1 MFQGDK
7 KFGQSILHSQEEWLK
22 KKLIPWV
29 PSWLET
35 NHLTLL
41 SIVWSLLVVAFSYLA
56 RANVH
61 WLWAVC
67 GMIVGQY
74 ITDLLDGA
82 IGRLRNTGLVKWGF
96 YMDHF
101 LDFMFLCAMLIGY
114 ALLIPQAY
122 RTNVF
127 FIMTIFAGFMVHSF
141 LSFAAT
147 NRFQIAYM
155 GIGPTELRI
164 GFILANIGIIIAGAA
179 IIIKVIPYIV
189 MIAFFGLCVTVY
201 RTQQELW
208 RIDMAAKKGVEV
220 NAPPPSEHRKRFAI
234 CLVLTIAGFYCLW
247 VPSAF
252 SALQTCSVILFTSA
266 ITLLLVSVADLH
278 RLRQTKRLF
287 RSSLLVYGPYLLT
300 ALLLIG
306 GLRVWLVLQPE
317 QMTLMLPEQVGKKD
331 IPLIRAP
338 VFAGSQEEI
347 IRFWKQYEEAEKN
360 LVSFIDGY
368 SGFLTIDAVAYPEA
382 HKKAF
387 EYYYGAY
394 LHLVATRLELLKTMT
409 PEAEKIINRECQDGV
424 KNRRW
429 LTLSDRTILRIYSGE
444 AYSKTLKD
452 DKLFDA
458 EIKRITQLWWKV
470 LTSRH

>member
-7 KFGQSILHSQEEWLK
+7 KFGQSILHTQEEWLK
-22 KKLIPWV
+22 QKLIPWV
-29 PSWLET
+29 PRWMET

-41 SIVWSLLVVAFSYLA
+41 SIVWSVLVVAFSYLA
-56 RANVH
+56 RRNVH

-67 GMIVGQY
+67 GMIVAQY

-101 LDFMFLCAMLIGY
+101 LDFIFLCAMLIGY

-127 FIMTIFAGFMVHSF
+127 FIMTLFTGFMVHSF

-155 GIGPTELRI
+155 GIGPTEIRI
-164 GFILANIGIIIAGAA
+164 GFILANIGIIVAGAS
-179 IIIKVIPYIV
+179 IIVKVIPYLVI
-189 MIAFFGLCVTVY
+189 IALFGLCVSVY
-201 RTQQELW
+201 RMQQELW
-208 RIDMAAKKGVEV
+208 KIDMAAKHGREV
-220 NAPPPSEHRKRFAI
+220 TVPPPSQHRKRFAI
-234 CLVLTIAGFYCLW
+234 CLVLTIGGFYCLW

-252 SALQTCSVILFTSA
+252 SMLQTCSVILFTSS
-266 ITLLLVSVADLH
+266 ITMLLVSVADLH

-287 RSSLLVYGPYLLT
+287 KSSFLVYGPYLLM

-317 QMTLMLPEQVGKKD
+317 QMTLMLPEQVGKQEV
-331 IPLIRAP
+331 PQIRVP
-338 VFAGSQEEI
+338 VLEGSKEDLLRAWRQFEQEE
-347 IRFWKQYEEAEKN
+347 KK
-360 LVSFIDGY
+360 LVAFIDGY

-382 HKKAF
+382 HKRAF
-387 EYYYGAY
+387 EYYYGSY
-394 LHLVATRLELLKTMT
+394 LRLVSVRLELLKAIQ
-409 PEAEKIINRECQDGV
+409 PETEKLINAECNNALHNMK
-424 KNRRW
+424 W
-429 LTLSDRTILRIYSGE
+429 LTLSDKTILRIYSGG
-444 AYSKTLKD
+444 AYCRTLKD
-452 DKLFDA
+452 DTRFDE
-458 EIKRITQLWWKV
+458 EIKRITRLWWSV
-470 LTSRH
+470 LVD

>member
-7 KFGQSILHSQEEWLK
+7 KFGQSILHSQEDWLK
-22 KKLIPWV
+22 QKLIPWV

-56 RANVH
+56 RTNVH

-67 GMIVGQY
+67 AMIIGQY

-101 LDFMFLCAMLIGY
+101 LDFIFLCAMLIGY

-155 GIGPTELRI
+155 GIGPTEIRI
-164 GFILANIGIIIAGAA
+164 GFILANIGIILAGAS
-179 IIIKVIPYIV
+179 IIVKVIPYV
-189 MIAFFGLCVTVY
+189 VVIAFFGLCVSVY
-201 RTQQELW
+201 RTQQDLW

-220 NAPPPSEHRKRFAI
+220 NIPPPSQHRKRFAI
-234 CLVLTIAGFYCLW
+234 CLVLAIAGFFCLW
-247 VPSAF
+247 VPSAY
-252 SALQTCSVILFTSA
+252 SAVQTGAVIFFTSA

-287 RSSLLVYGPYLLT
+287 QSSLLVYGPYLIM

-306 GLRVWLVLQPE
+306 GLRVWLVLQPD
-317 QMTLMLPEQVGKKD
+317 QTIPMLPDQVGKKTMPALQQPKLQGTEEE
-331 IPLIRAP
+331 ILRAWDQY
-338 VFAGSQEEI
+338 VQEEKK
-347 IRFWKQYEEAEKN
+347 FKEYLEE
-360 LVSFIDGY
+360 Y
-368 SGFLTIDAVAYPEA
+368 TGFLTIDAVAYPVA

-387 EYYYGAY
+387 ENYYTAY
-394 LHLVATRLELLKTMT
+394 LTLIRNHLELLQALS
-409 PEAEKIINRECQDGV
+409 PEAEKIINAKQ
-424 KNRRW
+424 NNAIHHLRW
-429 LTLSDRTILRIYSGE
+429 ETLSDRTILRIYSGG
-444 AYSKTLKD
+444 AYSKTLKME
-452 DKLFDA
+452 KQFDE
-458 EIKRITQLWWKV
+458 EIKELTKLWWKV
-470 LTSRH
+470 LRKPS